1 MNVTINRAEMLCA
14 IKRASAIAP
23 ADSPLDVLRGVL
35 LEADAAA
42 GKLTVTSTNLE
53 AALEEKLP
61 CTVQEDGALVF
72 GAKMLAE
79 MLSRL
84 PQDTVQL
91 CRAEN
96 QGRMTLRSGD
106 ACYEVDVWERGAFP
120 KPDLPF
126 PEDTVKLS
134 GIPAMAQHTVFATA
148 QDNSKPLLKCVNL
161 MFTSTGLRA
170 AGSNGNCIVTAR
182 GDNQSTGDVSL
193 LIPAASLGK
202 LSNMCQDKDEFRVGT
217 TGKSIVFFRENFLFS
232 ARLMEGGYIDT
243 DQLVGSIRNAFTVLT
258 DIHDMRA
265 ALSSV
270 LSIGTGNR
278 VKLSFQDQRLVFQ
291 CAGDCVS
298 ASAPIEVIALTGAPA
313 GDYWFNAK
321 QLVTCLK
328 ALSGTVT
335 LGIAQGGML
344 TLATQDAYTN
354 EGRTYPIPVISFFA
368 ASNEIPNFNDPQEK
382 ILEALYDRLE
392 LKVVTANME
401 DRDTRLAVLK
411 NKQTGAFGQI
421 SATITLEELRQMQQ
435 EVASIPVPDAINE
448 LADDILCELRKDM
461 AVSDRKYL
469 GYYPIAQAKA
479 WLSGHDKV
487 ESCDLLALKN
497 YLWHLPSD
505 REKVEAVLTRLCVNP
520 MQDKV
525 NNIRGMALE
534 SQEEFDAALG
544 DGSKADT
551 ARKAFIKL
559 RGELTHLYQMQCSLR
574 TAAQSDSEIA
584 LVDDLLADLEKISRK
599 AHEQTHFTY
608 TTLEEIAAL
617 N

>member
-1 MNVTINRAEMLCA
+1 MNVTINRAEMLSA

-23 ADSPLDVLRGVL
+23 ADSPLDVLRGAL

-243 DQLVGSIRNAFTVLT
+243 DQLVGSMEGGCLDELDIRELLK
-258 DIHDMRA
+258 HDQPFRDMWDAVGSDARIAVQQYRFRGGKQGEELGDENHFALMRA
-265 ALSSV
+265 YDRALSDEDGSTFV
-270 LSIGTGNR
+270 ERDDVDWLDD
-278 VKLSFQDQRLVFQ
+278 F
-291 CAGDCVS
+291 
-298 ASAPIEVIALTGAPA
+298 ELTK
-313 GDYWFNAK
+313 D
-321 QLVTCLK
+321 
-328 ALSGTVT
+328 
-335 LGIAQGGML
+335 
-344 TLATQDAYTN
+344 D
-354 EGRTYPIPVISFFA
+354 
-368 ASNEIPNFNDPQEK
+368 
-382 ILEALYDRLE
+382 
-392 LKVVTANME
+392 
-401 DRDTRLAVLK
+401 
-411 NKQTGAFGQI
+411 
-421 SATITLEELRQMQQ
+421 
-435 EVASIPVPDAINE
+435 
-448 LADDILCELRKDM
+448 LADGK
-461 AVSDRKYL
+461 
-469 GYYPIAQAKA
+469 
-479 WLSGHDKV
+479 
-487 ESCDLLALKN
+487 
-497 YLWHLPSD
+497 
-505 REKVEAVLTRLCVNP
+505 
-520 MQDKV
+520 
-525 NNIRGMALE
+525 
-534 SQEEFDAALG
+534 
-544 DGSKADT
+544 
-551 ARKAFIKL
+551 
-559 RGELTHLYQMQCSLR
+559 
-574 TAAQSDSEIA
+574 
-584 LVDDLLADLEKISRK
+584 
-599 AHEQTHFTY
+599 
-608 TTLEEIAAL
+608 
-617 N
+617 